1 MKDELKV
8 GIVGAPRGAGVIGA
22 VTRDTEIQS
31 GLANKPKGLIEIVN
45 SIPETRTVALCD
57 SKPDVLD
64 VVADHYKIEQ
74 RYTDYGKMAAS
85 SLDIIVVATPMPL
98 HVPMSVMALESGK
111 HVLSEVPAA
120 TDLKQCFQLV
130 EAVRG
135 SGKKYMMAE
144 NYIYMKD
151 VRLIKS
157 LVDAGLFGDI
167 YFAEGEYLHDLR
179 WLNEITTWRRKW
191 QAARNGLTYPTHA
204 LGPLL
209 YWFDDRVENVSCFGS
224 GNHYADAAGKT
235 YEIEDTVIA
244 MCRLARGGL
253 ARVRQDMISRR
264 PENWKYYSLQGT
276 KGCYEAERGFGD
288 SPKIWLEDYCEELDQ
303 WMPLSDFEDEFLPD
317 AWKNPPAEVTEA
329 GHWGGDYF
337 EIKAF
342 VDAVVND
349 TEPPID
355 VYRALDMTVPGLVS
369 EESAN
374 KGGIP
379 LPVPDFRGIDRFPDD
394 LPNPLKK
401 SAIIEVT
408 L

>member
-1 MKDELKV
+1 MKDELSV
-8 GIVGAPRGAGVIGA
+8 GIVGAPRGAGIIGE
-22 VTRDTEIQS
+22 VTRDTRIES
-31 GLANKPKGLIEIVN
+31 GLENKPKGLIEIFN

-57 SKPDVLD
+57 VKPEVLD
-64 VVADHYKIEQ
+64 VVADHYEIEN
-74 RYTDYGKMAAS
+74 RYTDFEKMAAS

-98 HVPMSVMALESGK
+98 HVPMSITALEAGK

-120 TDLKQCFQLV
+120 TDLSQCFRLV
-130 EAVRG
+130 QAVRG

-144 NYIYMKD
+144 NYIYMKEI
-151 VRLIKS
+151 RLVKS
-157 LVDAGLFGDI
+157 LVEAGKFGEI
-167 YFAEGEYLHDLR
+167 YFGEGEYLHDLR

-209 YWFDDRVENVSCFGS
+209 YWFEDRVKTISCFGS
-224 GNHYADAAGKT
+224 GNHYADAAGNR
-235 YEIEDTVIA
+235 YEIEDTIVA
-244 MCRLARGGL
+244 MCRLAGGAL
-253 ARVRQDMISRR
+253 VRLRQDMISRR
-264 PENWKYYSLQGT
+264 PENWKFYSLQGT

-288 SPKIWLEDYCEELDQ
+288 RPKIWLEDYCEGPDEWMALDD
-303 WMPLSDFEDEFLPD
+303 LEDEFLPE
-317 AWKNPPAEVTEA
+317 AWKNPPAEVSEA

-337 EIKAF
+337 EVKAF

-369 EESAN
+369 EESVN
-374 KGGIP
+374 GGGIS
-379 LPVPDFRGIDRFPDD
+379 LPVPDFRSIERFPED
-394 LPNPLKK
+394 LPEPLMQ
-401 SAIIEVT
+401 SSIIEVS